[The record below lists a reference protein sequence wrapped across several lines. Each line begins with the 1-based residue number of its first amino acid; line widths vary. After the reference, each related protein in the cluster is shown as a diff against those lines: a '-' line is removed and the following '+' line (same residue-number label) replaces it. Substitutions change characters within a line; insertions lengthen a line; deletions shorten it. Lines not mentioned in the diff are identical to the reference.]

1 MLNKI
6 FSMQM
11 ALLLLFAFAFAIG
24 GATFIE
30 NDYGTQSARALV
42 YNAKWF
48 EVLLIFITMNLAYNI
63 FKFKMYKKEK
73 MAQFT
78 FHIAFIL
85 IFIGAGVTRYIG
97 FEGIMHIR
105 EGQSSNSMMSDI
117 MLLQVDVQKDT
128 QKSHFEKVLYMS
140 SMNSNSLNKSISI
153 DDDSINIEL
162 LEYIPNATKQII
174 EDKNSKNSILE
185 LMISSS
191 NQKGSPVILE
201 KGQTIDKGN
210 FIISFEKKINS
221 SKPIIYIKKNS
232 KGKLVMNSPYD
243 FSTVLMKDQSKGT
256 ILKGENIDLNQKTL
270 YQFDDGMFVVKKIYK
285 NASIKML
292 SSSLKSTTRVPDI
305 LRIKVSH
312 QDSSKIVELK
322 GIKATIG
329 EAQEITFKNLKVSL
343 TYGSK
348 IIPIPFDIKL
358 VDFELERYPGSNTP
372 SSYASD
378 VVLIDK
384 EQNINKPYRI
394 FMNNILEHRGYRFF
408 QSSYDMDEKGTILSV
423 NHDPGTLPTY
433 IGYFLL
439 TLGMFWTLF
448 SKKSRFQHLLKGTRK
463 LQQGALSILVLL
475 MLSLTPSYSSDE
487 LSHINEFS
495 KLIIQDNQGRM
506 KPLDTLTSQVIA
518 KITRKSSFMGLN
530 ANQLFLR
537 MMIQPNEYQNKDMI
551 KVGHPKISKILHK
564 PTDTKY
570 LKFSDFF
577 EKNGDGYLLYEEVST
592 ASRKKPAQRSQYD
605 KELLKVDER
614 VNISYMVYTGSLF
627 KIFPKPNDSN
637 NLWLSPI
644 DAIQNLSEKDS
655 KMAQLIIF
663 NYFDSV
669 GKALDSNN
677 WTKADEALNI
687 IKQYQKKFGSE
698 VLPTDSQ
705 IDIEVIYNHLGIF
718 GKLIP
723 LYLIVGLILLILS
736 FIHILKRS
744 FNLKLYT
751 KIVLSMIVLGF
762 AIHTIGLGVRWYI
775 SGHAPWSN
783 AYESIVYISWATLLA
798 GFLFMKN
805 SPITLA
811 STAILSGV
819 LLFVAHLNWL
829 DPQIT
834 TLMPVLKSYW
844 LMIHVAVITASYGF
858 LGLGALLAFVT
869 FTLYIL
875 KTKNNQENI
884 EKSIKEL
891 TKINEMS
898 LIIGLILLTVG
909 NFLGGVWANES
920 WGRYWGWDSKETWA
934 AVTILI
940 YSVVLHLR
948 FVPKLKSI
956 FIYNIASLV
965 AYSSVLMTYFGV
977 NFYLSGLH
985 SYAAGDPLPVPS
997 WVVPSIFVVFAI
1009 ITLAYFRDRSIKQS

>member
-1 MLNKI
+1 
-6 FSMQM
+6 
-11 ALLLLFAFAFAIG
+11 
-24 GATFIE
+24 
-30 NDYGTQSARALV
+30 
-42 YNAKWF
+42 
-48 EVLLIFITMNLAYNI
+48 
-63 FKFKMYKKEK
+63 
-73 MAQFT
+73 
-78 FHIAFIL
+78 
-85 IFIGAGVTRYIG
+85 
-97 FEGIMHIR
+97 
-105 EGQSSNSMMSDI
+105 
-117 MLLQVDVQKDT
+117 
-128 QKSHFEKVLYMS
+128 
-140 SMNSNSLNKSISI
+140 
-153 DDDSINIEL
+153 
-162 LEYIPNATKQII
+162 
-174 EDKNSKNSILE
+174 
-185 LMISSS
+185 
-191 NQKGSPVILE
+191 
-201 KGQTIDKGN
+201 
-210 FIISFEKKINS
+210 
-221 SKPIIYIKKNS
+221 
-232 KGKLVMNSPYD
+232 
-243 FSTVLMKDQSKGT
+243 
-256 ILKGENIDLNQKTL
+256 
-270 YQFDDGMFVVKKIYK
+270 MFVLKKIYP
-285 NASIKML
+285 NASMKML
-292 SSSLKSTTRVPDI
+292 SSSIKSTSGLPDM
-305 LRIKVSH
+305 LRIKVSN
-312 QDSSKIVELK
+312 QDDSKIVEIQ
-322 GIKATIG
+322 GTKATIG
-329 EAQEITFKNLKVSL
+329 DTKELIINGIKVSL

-358 VDFELERYPGSNTP
+358 VDFELQRYPGSNTP

-378 VVLIDK
+378 VILIDK

-394 FMNNILEHRGYRFF
+394 FMNHILEHRGYRFF

-448 SKKSRFQHLLKGTRK
+448 STKSRFQQLLRGTRK
-463 LQQGALSILVLL
+463 LQQGALSILAILIF
-475 MLSLTPSYSSDE
+475 SLTPSYSSDE
-487 LSHINEFS
+487 LNHIDNFS
-495 KLIIQDNQGRM
+495 KLVIQDNQGRM

-518 KITRKSSFMGLN
+518 KITRKSSFLGMN

-537 MMIQPNEYQNKDMI
+537 MMIQPEKYQDKAMI
-551 KVGHPKISKILHK
+551 KIGHPKIAKALNMPI
-564 PTDTKY
+564 DTKY

-577 EKNGDGYLLYEEVST
+577 EKEGNGYILYNEVSNAT
-592 ASRKKPAQRSQYD
+592 RKKPAQRDQYD
-605 KELLKVDER
+605 KELIKVDER

-627 KIFPKPNDSN
+627 KIFPKPHDTN

-644 DAIQNLSEKDS
+644 DAIQNLPEKDS
-655 KMAQLIIF
+655 KMAQMIIF
-663 NYFDSV
+663 NYFDAV
-669 GKALDSNN
+669 GKAIDSDN
-677 WTKADEALNI
+677 WTQAEKALDI
-687 IKQYQKKFGSE
+687 IKQYQNKFGSE

-705 IDIEVIYNHLGIF
+705 INLEVIYNHLGIF

-751 KIVLSMIVLGF
+751 QIVLSIIILGF
-762 AIHTIGLGVRWYI
+762 AVHTIGLGVRWYI

-783 AYESIVYISWATLLA
+783 AYESIVYIAWATLLA

-875 KTKNNQENI
+875 KTESNQENI
-884 EKSIKEL
+884 NKSIKEL
-891 TKINEMS
+891 SKINEMS
-898 LIIGLILLTVG
+898 LIIGLILLTIG

-940 YSVVLHLR
+940 YSVVIHLR
-948 FVPKLKSI
+948 FIPKLNSI

-997 WVVPSIFVVFAI
+997 WVLPSIFVIFAI
-1009 ITLAYFRDRSIKQS
+1009 ITLAYLRDKAIKKN

>member
-11 ALLLLFAFAFAIG
+11 AVLLLFAFAFAIG

-48 EVLLIFITMNLAYNI
+48 EVLLIFITLNLIYNI

-73 MAQFT
+73 MAQFI
-78 FHIAFIL
+78 FHISFIL
-85 IFIGAGVTRYIG
+85 IIIGAGVTRYVG

-105 EGQSSNSMMSDI
+105 EGASSNTMMSDI
-117 MLLQVDVQKDT
+117 MLLQVDLKKDDS
-128 QKSHFEKVLYMS
+128 KSHFEKVLYLS
-140 SMNSNSLNKSISI
+140 SMNQNSLKENISI
-153 DDDSINIEL
+153 ADNNINIEL
-162 LEYIPNATKQII
+162 LEYLPNVTKQII
-174 EDKNSKNSILE
+174 KDKNSKDSILE
-185 LMISSS
+185 LMVSTT
-191 NQKGSPVILE
+191 NQPGNPIVLE
-201 KGQTIDKGN
+201 KGKSIDKGS
-210 FIISFEKKINS
+210 FIISFEEKIIT
-221 SKPIIYIKKNS
+221 SKPVIYIS
-232 KGKLVMNSPYD
+232 ESSSGKITMNSPYD
-243 FSTVLMKDQSKGT
+243 FQTVLMKDQSKENIG
-256 ILKGENIDLNQKTL
+256 KGENIDFNQKTL
-270 YQFDDGMFVVKKIYK
+270 YQFDDGMFVLKKIYP
-285 NASIKML
+285 NASMKML
-292 SSSLKSTTRVPDI
+292 SSSIKSTSGLPDM
-305 LRIKVSH
+305 LRIKVSN
-312 QDSSKIVELK
+312 QDDSKIVEIQ
-322 GIKATIG
+322 GTKATIG
-329 EAQEITFKNLKVSL
+329 DTKELIINGIKVSL

-358 VDFELERYPGSNTP
+358 VDFELQRYPGSNTP

-378 VVLIDK
+378 VILIDK

-394 FMNNILEHRGYRFF
+394 FMNHILEHRGYRFF

-439 TLGMFWTLF
+439 ALGMFWTLF
-448 SKKSRFQHLLKGTRK
+448 STKSRFQQLLRGTRK
-463 LQQGALSILVLL
+463 LQQGALSIFAILIF
-475 MLSLTPSYSSDE
+475 SLTPSYSSDE
-487 LSHINEFS
+487 LNHIDNFS
-495 KLIIQDNQGRM
+495 KLVIQDNQGRM

-518 KITRKSSFMGLN
+518 KITRKSSFLGMN

-537 MMIQPNEYQNKDMI
+537 MMIQPEKYQDKAMI
-551 KVGHPKISKILHK
+551 KIGHPKIAKALNMPI
-564 PTDTKY
+564 DTKY

-577 EKNGDGYLLYEEVST
+577 EKEGNGYILYNEVSNAT
-592 ASRKKPAQRSQYD
+592 RKKPAQRDQYD
-605 KELLKVDER
+605 KELIKVDER

-627 KIFPKPNDSN
+627 KIFPKPHDTN

-644 DAIQNLSEKDS
+644 DAIQNLPEKDS
-655 KMAQLIIF
+655 KMAQMIIF
-663 NYFDSV
+663 NYFDAV
-669 GKALDSNN
+669 GKAIDSDN
-677 WTKADEALNI
+677 WTQAEKALDI
-687 IKQYQKKFGSE
+687 IKQYQNKFGSE

-705 IDIEVIYNHLGIF
+705 INLEVIYNHLGIF

-751 KIVLSMIVLGF
+751 QIVLSIIILGF
-762 AIHTIGLGVRWYI
+762 AVHTIGLGVRWYI

-783 AYESIVYISWATLLA
+783 AYESIVYIAWATLLA

-875 KTKNNQENI
+875 KTESNQENI
-884 EKSIKEL
+884 NKSIKEL
-891 TKINEMS
+891 SKINEMS
-898 LIIGLILLTVG
+898 LIIGLILLTIG

-940 YSVVLHLR
+940 YSVVIHLR
-948 FVPKLKSI
+948 FIPKLNSI

-985 SYAAGDPLPVPS
+985 SYAAGDPLPIPS
-997 WVVPSIFVVFAI
+997 WVLPSVFVIFAI
-1009 ITLAYFRDRSIKQS
+1009 IILAYLRDKAIKKN

>member
-1 MLNKI
+1 M
-6 FSMQM
+6 
-11 ALLLLFAFAFAIG
+11 
-24 GATFIE
+24 
-30 NDYGTQSARALV
+30 
-42 YNAKWF
+42 
-48 EVLLIFITMNLAYNI
+48 
-63 FKFKMYKKEK
+63 
-73 MAQFT
+73 
-78 FHIAFIL
+78 
-85 IFIGAGVTRYIG
+85 
-97 FEGIMHIR
+97 
-105 EGQSSNSMMSDI
+105 
-117 MLLQVDVQKDT
+117 
-128 QKSHFEKVLYMS
+128 
-140 SMNSNSLNKSISI
+140 
-153 DDDSINIEL
+153 
-162 LEYIPNATKQII
+162 
-174 EDKNSKNSILE
+174 
-185 LMISSS
+185 
-191 NQKGSPVILE
+191 
-201 KGQTIDKGN
+201 
-210 FIISFEKKINS
+210 
-221 SKPIIYIKKNS
+221 
-232 KGKLVMNSPYD
+232 
-243 FSTVLMKDQSKGT
+243 
-256 ILKGENIDLNQKTL
+256 
-270 YQFDDGMFVVKKIYK
+270 
-285 NASIKML
+285 
-292 SSSLKSTTRVPDI
+292 
-305 LRIKVSH
+305 LRIKVSNK
-312 QDSSKIVELK
+312 DNSKIVELQ
-322 GIKATIG
+322 GIKATVG
-329 EAQEITFKNLKVSL
+329 EPKEVVFENLKVSL
-343 TYGSK
+343 SYGSK

-378 VVLIDK
+378 VILIDK
-384 EQNINKPYRI
+384 EQSVNRPYRI

-408 QSSYDMDEKGTILSV
+408 QSSYDIDEKGTILSV

-448 SKKSRFQHLLKGTRK
+448 AKKSRFQHLLKGTRK
-463 LQQGALSILVLL
+463 LQQGALGIFAIL

-487 LSHINEFS
+487 LSHIDNFS
-495 KLIIQDNQGRM
+495 KLVIQDNQGRM

-518 KITRKSSFMGLN
+518 KITRKSSFLGMN

-537 MMIQPNEYQNKDMI
+537 MMIQPEEYQNKAMI
-551 KVGHPKISKILHK
+551 KIGHPKIAKILNA
-564 PTDTKY
+564 PIDTKY

-577 EKNGDGYLLYEEVST
+577 EKEGNGYLLYDEVSNAT
-592 ASRKKPAQRSQYD
+592 RKKPAQRDQYD
-605 KELLKVDER
+605 KELIKVDER

-627 KIFPKPNDSN
+627 KIFPKPNDTN

-644 DAIQNLSEKDS
+644 DAIQNLPEKDS

-663 NYFDSV
+663 NYFDAV
-669 GKALDSNN
+669 GKAIDSNN

-687 IKQYQKKFGSE
+687 IKQYQNKFGSE
-698 VLPTDSQ
+698 VLPTDAQ
-705 IDIEVIYNHLGIF
+705 IDLEVIYNHLGIF

-751 KIVLSMIVLGF
+751 QIVLSIIILGF
-762 AIHTIGLGVRWYI
+762 MVHTIGLGIRWYI

-783 AYESIVYISWATLLA
+783 AYESIVYIAWATLLA

-844 LMIHVAVITASYGF
+844 LMLHVAVITASYGF

-875 KTKNNQENI
+875 KTESNQKNI
-884 EKSIKEL
+884 DRSIKEL
-891 TKINEMS
+891 SKINEMS

-934 AVTILI
+934 AVTILV
-940 YSVVLHLR
+940 YSIVLHIR
-948 FVPKLKSI
+948 FVPKLNSI
-956 FIYNIASLV
+956 FIFNIASLI

-997 WVVPSIFVVFAI
+997 WVLPAIFVIFAI
-1009 ITLAYFRDRSIKQS
+1009 ITLAYFRDKSIKKI